1 MKKSD
6 LISGKH
12 ILETRIGDRFLVAGD
27 LLPNIYGDGFTELT
41 SYTEGL
47 NRIDSFT
54 GFCEHDICKV
64 YEIVYRTSLPRLFE
78 DSETVKLVWERKP
91 ELSETERV
99 ILENVDKQY
108 KYIVRDECGEMS
120 IIKDSPIKRK
130 DYWSAKN
137 FSNVVDFPFCD
148 LFKMIQ
154 WEDSE
159 PTLISD
165 LLCQAEPFRWPK

>member
-1 MKKSD
+1 
-6 LISGKH
+6 L
-12 ILETRIGDRFLVAGD
+12 D
-27 LLPNIYGDGFTELT
+27 LLHKQFEQLDIVKIYEIEEYQDLNSMLSEKK
-41 SYTEGL
+41 GL
-47 NRIDSFT
+47 N
-54 GFCEHDICKV
+54 
-64 YEIVYRTSLPRLFE
+64 
-78 DSETVKLVWERKP
+78 LVWERKP
-91 ELSETERV
+91 KLSDAERV

-130 DYWSAKN
+130 DYWSAKD
-137 FSNVVDFPFCD
+137 FSNVIDFPFCD